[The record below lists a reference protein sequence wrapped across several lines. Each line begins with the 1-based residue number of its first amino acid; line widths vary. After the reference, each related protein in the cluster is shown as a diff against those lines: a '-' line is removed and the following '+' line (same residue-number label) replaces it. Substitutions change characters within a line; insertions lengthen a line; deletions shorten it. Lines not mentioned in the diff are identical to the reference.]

1 MNTRMNISDSYVCL
15 SMRLKYI
22 LTFCLALL
30 LITPQVNADDYY
42 LMQKSSSDDNDKG
55 TLLGTMINRGDG
67 IYYYSVDLTATNS
80 TAYFYVTT
88 DTGSDKCSSVDY
100 LCNNFTISDSFGV
113 VYLYSSSC
121 SNRGSDCPKITL
133 DQTGTYCFEFRS
145 SNNNFRCFKPNS
157 GYYLMH
163 NTESGSKGSSV
174 GEMSYDGATGALK
187 QDWTTN
193 AHDGTVHY
201 FYVTTNTAS
210 TASTS
215 CDYLNNEDG
224 KNLTAG
230 GGWRRLWKYGTSNYD
245 HMQEVTLSSS
255 SAGTY
260 TFYFLNYGADGIGGD
275 GAIKYT
281 FTAAADP
288 TPSLTF
294 SPASGSVIKN
304 NGIDLTVTTAN
315 ISDGTTITYKRGEY
329 TIGTATVS
337 SNAATY
343 RFTPTTEGEYTIT
356 ASCTIDDTEYSD
368 DFTLTVTG
376 APVYGVKTNFIDGG
390 NCVKRMDY
398 DESSGTYTYSGAK
411 AGSDT
416 YTQLYR
422 CDSGDCTDC
431 NTGWTYICEW
441 NSLLSGT
448 TNGDMI
454 NFTYDPSKAQA
465 SAMTI
470 TAQQTPVTI
479 RFDNTKGWGDVYL
492 YVWKANGSDQTPLG
506 SWPGVKLTMDE
517 EGYYG
522 YTFDGDNIGLH
533 TINNAIFN
541 NGATEEADIR
551 QTSDV
556 SGTRGI
562 QCYTIN
568 SGNRSGY
575 AIDNKGKMGYTASQN
590 DCSAVEPELAAAY
603 TVNDAATI
611 ATVTLTT
618 TPPPA
623 ASTGASF
630 AYSVRKTG
638 ETNWTSIEGSTATTT
653 WTTEEDDWFEFR
665 VVISKDGKTWTQTA
679 TLNIRRKI
687 IVRVKAF
694 DSFEQYGMQL
704 KYWTNSDN
712 DPSDYVEG
720 TAAQLTQVGTSKW
733 YEITIKG
740 RNRIYFIVKG
750 NGCTTSWEGDC
761 NGWKRSVVVGPIEDD
776 ICIEITDDYE
786 SGTNYKKYSV
796 NSECG
801 LFYRYQSVST
811 EGTYYSNYFE
821 TANTPVS
828 MYVGSNDAT
837 RTISFQNYDVN
848 TSQWVSHAVT
858 TSFSGKSRGVYQAV
872 CTSLTTGALS
882 DVAAYTGNYYI
893 RTDIAD
899 GGWTNYRQLAN
910 QFFYFAPNSNF
921 PTEPYNHYWCGIAN
935 QWDNVKAEV
944 GNTINPC
951 LAQTLSD
958 YNITQAASMRFEYN
972 PETNYFNRHF
982 IKLTTGGNDYLNIY
996 GATASDPVYKPDTD
1010 TQLQSNTDASNM
1022 RLSDMGNWVYKL
1034 DVEVRKAAA
1043 SDVKVVLRAMYPID
1057 ANGVGQGSDVANYL
1071 LGTDGS
1077 GNPTART
1084 ILGSASTNGTYT
1096 LKLIYDYKTNR
1107 LMSLYSPTD
1116 TISSDLTINA
1126 DLMMLRTD
1134 DDTAQT
1140 IVLSSGGKVSGLTE
1154 IYSVL
1159 KITKSAYVRDRL
1171 GTRNYYYWFSLPYDC
1186 YLTDIFGMEDYGDK
1200 WTIQRY
1206 RGDQRAKGGYKEE
1219 WQTFWAEMNLT
1230 PTAKI
1235 EANRGYVVRIR
1246 LKESDFLIGDAG
1258 EYNRFLYFP
1267 SRATDNSS
1275 ITIESLTD
1283 SKQTRVGAHTC
1294 NIEGRKQ
1301 KDSHWNIVGI
1311 PGFQPMSLATTSA
1324 PVSLEDA
1331 LLNHPN
1337 FYYDWSFTGGEG
1349 IYTVHAIQS
1358 SDRFLP
1364 MQAYMMQYYG
1374 YLEWNPIT
1382 GNSTIKQA
1390 PRRAV
1395 EEDSTDDLIELAIV
1409 GNNRTDHTYL
1419 RLREGATAGWDINTD
1434 LCKDLSSSLAIYSI
1448 GEEVEMAGNCISPTM
1463 TQIPIGVK
1471 TADEGDYTFSLP
1483 TALQNKSV
1491 MLYDSAEEVETLL
1504 DYNDYTV
1511 RLNRGTHNKRFTIQL
1526 TEKKELI
1533 PTADT
1538 SISANKNINI
1548 DLINNKLYLHSS
1560 TDAFVIV
1567 CTVLGQTVYSG
1578 STMAAK
1584 GISVDSGNIYII
1596 HTQDQTYKVMIH

>member
-1 MNTRMNISDSYVCL
+1 M
-15 SMRLKYI
+15 KYI
-22 LTFCLALL
+22 RHNNNSFAPVPHSMGFMIDTLRHLLALCFALL
-30 LITPQVNADDYY
+30 LVAPYATKLQAANRTFDGSTYLYWNIVPSSANWWNNKDNNICYHYIQLHSTTSDWTEWTKVTSYDNGKIAYYLIPAGTYDKIKLGRGNTLSDGNPNWNTSQEIALDATYSYLSDFNGNGSPGTSTWGSMDFYISGANFNEGCNGECWDNNRVQLTYYSTGNFWYKQLTYTNTVEYTDYY
-42 LMQKSSSDDNDKG
+42 
-55 TLLGTMINRGDG
+55 R
-67 IYYYSVDLTATNS
+67 
-80 TAYFYVTT
+80 F
-88 DTGSDKCSSVDY
+88 
-100 LCNNFTISDSFGV
+100 
-113 VYLYSSSC
+113 
-121 SNRGSDCPKITL
+121 KITL
-133 DQTGTYCFEFRS
+133 GSTGWNQFW
-145 SNNNFRCFKPNS
+145 NNYDN
-157 GYYLMH
+157 
-163 NTESGSKGSSV
+163 SKGDITLADDDTNDHNV
-174 GEMSYDGATGALK
+174 TT
-187 QDWTTN
+187 TTN
-193 AHDGTVHY
+193 AGLYLCFTPQDGMWAT
-201 FYVTTNTAS
+201 S
-210 TASTS
+210 TDPT
-215 CDYLNNEDG
+215 
-224 KNLTAG
+224 
-230 GGWRRLWKYGTSNYD
+230 
-245 HMQEVTLSSS
+245 
-255 SAGTY
+255 
-260 TFYFLNYGADGIGGD
+260 
-275 GAIKYT
+275 
-281 FTAAADP
+281 ADP
-288 TPSLTF
+288 TPALTF

-337 SNAATY
+337 SNTATY

-411 AGSDT
+411 AGTDT

-441 NSLLSGT
+441 GSLLSGT

-479 RFDNTKGWGDVYL
+479 RFDNTIGWGDVYL
-492 YVWKANGSDQTPLG
+492 YVWKANSSDQTPLG
-506 SWPGVKLTMDE
+506 SWPGVRLTMDE

-568 SGNRSGY
+568 SSNRSGY

-590 DCSAVEPELAAAY
+590 DCSAVEPELAATY

-720 TAAQLTQVGTSKW
+720 DAAQLTQVGTSKW
-733 YEITIKG
+733 YEITITG

-750 NGCTTSWEGDC
+750 NGCATSWEGDC

-801 LFYRYQSVST
+801 LFYRYASVS
-811 EGTYYSNYFE
+811 GSDTYYSNYFE
-821 TANTPVS
+821 NANTPVS
-828 MYVGSNDAT
+828 MYIAAT
-837 RTISFQNYDVN
+837 PNVNFQKYNVN
-848 TSQWVSHAVT
+848 TSSWESTTVSS
-858 TSFSGKSRGVYQAV
+858 SFPSSNRGVYQAV
-872 CTSLTTGALS
+872 CTSITNGTLT

-893 RTDIAD
+893 RTDIAG

-972 PETNYFNRHF
+972 PTTNYFNRHF

-996 GATASDPVYKPDTD
+996 GATASDPVYKPSSDV
-1010 TQLQSNTDASNM
+1010 QLQSNTDASNM

-1034 DVEVRKAAA
+1034 DVEVRKTAA
-1043 SDVKVVLRAMYPID
+1043 SDVNVVLRAMYPID

-1084 ILGSASTNGTYT
+1084 ILGSATTNGTYT

-1107 LMSLYSPTD
+1107 LMSLWASPD
-1116 TISSDLTINA
+1116 DAINSNLTINA
-1126 DLMMLRTD
+1126 DMMMLRRD
-1134 DDTAQT
+1134 DEAAQT
-1140 IVLSSGGKVSGLTE
+1140 IIMGSGKSVSGIKE

-1159 KITKSAYVRDRL
+1159 QITKTAYTRDRL
-1171 GTRNYYYWFSLPYDC
+1171 GARNYYYWFSLPYDC

-1206 RGDQRAKGGYKEE
+1206 RGDQRAKGGYQEE

-1246 LKESDFLIGDAG
+1246 LKESDFLIGDEG
-1258 EYNRFLYFP
+1258 QYNRFLYFP
-1267 SRATDNSS
+1267 SRESS
-1275 ITIESLTD
+1275 SGITIESLDET
-1283 SKQTRVGAHTC
+1283 KQTRVGAHTC
-1294 NIEGRKQ
+1294 TINGREK

-1311 PGFQPMSLATTSA
+1311 PGFRPMTLATIAA
-1324 PVSLEDA
+1324 PVNLEDA

-1337 FYYDWSFTGGEG
+1337 FFYEWSFANGEG
-1349 IYTVHAIQS
+1349 VYEVQPITSSIQ
-1358 SDRFLP
+1358 FLP

-1374 YLEWNPIT
+1374 YLNWNPVT
-1382 GNSTIKQA
+1382 NNSVIHQA
-1390 PRRAV
+1390 PKRYNTLGEQDEQQEQIIQLKV
-1395 EEDSTDDLIELAIV
+1395 
-1409 GNNRTDHTYL
+1409 NNLLYADNTYL
-1419 RLREGATAGWDINTD
+1419 TIREGATTDWDINTD
-1434 LCKDLSSSLAIYSI
+1434 LAKDTNRKLSIYSI
-1448 GEEVEMAGNCISPTM
+1448 GNKVEMAGNAISPN
-1463 TQIPIGVK
+1463 TQIVPIGIK
-1471 TADEGDYTFSLP
+1471 IKIGDTYTISMPQTLSD
-1483 TALQNKSV
+1483 KSV
-1491 MLYDSAEEVETLL
+1491 FLYDNEFERLISLEYKDYEVQLAEGTYNNRFELHIEKKQEVVTSYQDNEQNMS
-1504 DYNDYTV
+1504 DNQFYVAQSEDFIYIDN
-1511 RLNRGTHNKRFTIQL
+1511 L
-1526 TEKKELI
+1526 TEPAQCYIFDATGRIVFSGVAENGKPLCNLSQGVYVVK
-1533 PTADT
+1533 
-1538 SISANKNINI
+1538 
-1548 DLINNKLYLHSS
+1548 INNQTRKI
-1560 TDAFVIV
+1560 VI
-1567 CTVLGQTVYSG
+1567 
-1578 STMAAK
+1578 
-1584 GISVDSGNIYII
+1584 N
-1596 HTQDQTYKVMIH
+1596 